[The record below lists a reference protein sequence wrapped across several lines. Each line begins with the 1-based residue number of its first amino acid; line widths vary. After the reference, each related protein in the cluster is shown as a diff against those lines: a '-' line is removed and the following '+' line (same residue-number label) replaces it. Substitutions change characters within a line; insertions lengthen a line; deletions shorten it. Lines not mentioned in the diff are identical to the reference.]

1 MDKID
6 NAIES
11 AYRALAEN
19 LSKDNILLYSEVPDP
34 KLQIVFSTLHTT
46 INWTCERMNERLPTG
61 NSTAHFWA
69 EESRQLL
76 NAIGTVEQLHKSL
89 QGSRFAFF
97 IDAAYQTSVY
107 KGYKQDKIEMRGDRA
122 EMSDFPLYLNTVAGG
137 LDRRDQ
143 TIGGFSFV
151 VKIYAVPVVEIIG

>member
-1 MDKID
+1 MESKWFVDENVKNIDKEILLCFPYAGASINMFSMWKEYID
-6 NAIES
+6 KVIVCPVKLPFRDARRKEKLPES
-11 AYRALAEN
+11 VQKLAE
-19 LSKDNILLYSEVPDP
+19 
-34 KLQIVFSTLHTT
+34 
-46 INWTCERMNERLPTG
+46 
-61 NSTAHFWA
+61 
-69 EESRQLL
+69 
-76 NAIGTVEQLHKSL
+76 
-89 QGSRFAFF
+89 
-97 IDAAYQTSVY
+97 TSVY

>member
-1 MDKID
+1 MF
-6 NAIES
+6 
-11 AYRALAEN
+11 R
-19 LSKDNILLYSEVPDP
+19 NIRYNR
-34 KLQIVFSTLHTT
+34 ITLP
-46 INWTCERMNERLPTG
+46 LG
-61 NSTAHFWA
+61 QFWQGVQA
-69 EESRQLL
+69 FRFFF
-76 NAIGTVEQLHKSL
+76 AVCFHGGTE
-89 QGSRFAFF
+89 
-97 IDAAYQTSVY
+97 TSVY

>member
-1 MDKID
+1 MIFPRMPVLFITRDYSLKHTMKAMKIQMKSNCSNSRSVQD
-6 NAIES
+6 IDS
-11 AYRALAEN
+11 IYIDQTGTYWKKAEVYDY
-19 LSKDNILLYSEVPDP
+19 LKQFP
-34 KLQIVFSTLHTT
+34 KSI
-46 INWTCERMNERLPTG
+46 
-61 NSTAHFWA
+61 
-69 EESRQLL
+69 
-76 NAIGTVEQLHKSL
+76 
-89 QGSRFAFF
+89 
-97 IDAAYQTSVY
+97 QTSVY